1 MPLVLDATAGGA
13 SSNSY
18 VSLADAETYFEG
30 RPFASAW
37 NDADQ
42 PEKEQALV
50 YATTILDRERW
61 AGAKGTTYN
70 AALTQT
76 LAWPRRWVPTL
87 EWDAAPQL
95 ISEWF
100 IDTATGYYSELTVPT
115 PIVRAT
121 CELALEI
128 LRAGDTDPF
137 SVDDTSNIKRE
148 KTGPLE
154 TEYFAPTNPTTGLG
168 LFPAVVAL
176 IAPLLRASAGLSI
189 ERV

>member
-37 NDADQ
+37 TGADQ
-42 PEKEQALV
+42 ADKEQALV
-50 YATTILDRERW
+50 YATTILERERW
-61 AGAKGTTYN
+61 LGAKGATYQ
-70 AALTQT
+70 AALTQA

-95 ISEWF
+95 VSEFF
-100 IDTATGYYSELTVPT
+100 IDTATGYYGELTVPT

-137 SVDDTSNIKRE
+137 SVDSTSNIKRE

-154 TEYFAPTNPTTGLG
+154 TEYFEPTNSVTGIG
-168 LFPAVVAL
+168 FYPNVVAL
-176 IAPLLRASAGLSI
+176 IAPLLRSSAGMQS

>member
-1 MPLVLDATAGGA
+1 VPLVLDATAGGA

-37 NDADQ
+37 NDATD

-50 YATTILDRERW
+50 YATTILERERW
-61 AGAKGTTYN
+61 AGAKGVSYD
-70 AALTQT
+70 AALTQA
-76 LAWPRRWVPTL
+76 LAWPRRWAPTL
-87 EWDAAPQL
+87 EWDAAPQW

-100 IDTATGYYSELTVPT
+100 FDVGTGYYSDLTVPT

-128 LRAGDTDPF
+128 LRAGDDDPF
-137 SVDDTSNIKRE
+137 AVDTSRDLKRKKIGPIE
-148 KTGPLE
+148 KEWFEAGDRARGVGIYPIV
-154 TEYFAPTNPTTGLG
+154 A
-168 LFPAVVAL
+168 AL
-176 IAPLLRASAGLSI
+176 IAPLLRSSLGMTV

>member
-18 VSLADAETYFEG
+18 VSLADANSYFEG

-37 NDADQ
+37 DDATD
-42 PEKEQALV
+42 PEREKALV

-61 AGAKGTTYN
+61 AGAKGVTYEG
-70 AALTQT
+70 AATQA
-76 LAWPRRWVPTL
+76 LAWPRRWTPTL

-95 ISEWF
+95 VAEWF
-100 IDTATGYYSELTVPT
+100 IDTSIGYYSALTVPT

-128 LRAGDTDPF
+128 LRAGDSDPF
-137 SVDDTSNIKRE
+137 AVDDTSNIKRE

-168 LFPAVVAL
+168 LFPSVVAL
-176 IAPLLRASAGLSI
+176 IAPLLRTSAGMQI